1 MFVIGSVVLIVS
13 AIGGYLI
20 FNPSK
25 SKYNKDEIISEIVLI
40 KKHLFG
46 NYKKFG
52 KMVENLSDI
61 KELEILKHDF
71 NIDEFGKFLVLK
83 IDDEIIA
90 NEVLKEMNKDSYYKT
105 PYLYISIYGEKSKRN
120 KPIAE
125 INISTEEINT
135 TTHITYSYNDIS
147 GENQKIES
155 VVWEGNKERFESP
168 GEYEITLKIKSD
180 SGVWSD
186 VTKKSITVKE
196 VDGIKKIVSSKEIL
210 FIIYNNGRVK
220 YKAFHKNKLGLE
232 IDERFKEYSLAK
244 NVNEISMKYDHI
256 LYITN
261 NFFVKA
267 AGSNGFGQLA
277 LSSKADK
284 RNFTE
289 IWGIENI
296 SKVETG
302 FNFSGVLTKKKEIFL
317 WGLNDSKQI
326 KFKTSMYYDM
336 PQKFTDINNIEDFSL
351 GRNYCLIKDSTEK
364 LYSFG
369 SNEFGQLGN
378 GRSIAEYEVQEVMLP
393 EIDVFYAG
401 DEFSF
406 AVDKNGNLYGWG
418 KNNRYQLG
426 VQGSRVKTPIII
438 NKVKDIIYITASENI
453 VVAVTKLGEI
463 FTWGVYYNKIGEMI
477 EFTAPKKIK
486 GANSVRGVTICNQ
499 EVYVLTMENELFV
512 SDYRLDL
519 KKIEI
524 D

>member
-1 MFVIGSVVLIVS
+1 MFVIGGVVLIVS

-25 SKYNKDEIISEIVLI
+25 NKYDRDEIIDEITLI
-40 KKHLFG
+40 KKHLFEE
-46 NYKKFG
+46 YKKIG

-61 KELEILKHDF
+61 KELEKLKYDF
-71 NIDEFGKFLVLK
+71 NIDEFGKFLILK
-83 IDDEIIA
+83 IEDE
-90 NEVLKEMNKDSYYKT
+90 KEADEMLNLMNKASYYKS
-105 PYLYISIYGEKSKRN
+105 PYLYISIYGEKSNRN

-125 INISTEEINT
+125 IDISTENINT
-135 TTHITYSYNDIS
+135 TTHIDYSYNEIS

-155 VVWEGNKERFESP
+155 VVWEGNKERFGAP
-168 GEYEITLKIKSD
+168 GEYKITLKIKNN

-186 VTKKSITVKE
+186 VTTKKITVTE
-196 VDGIKKIVSSKEIL
+196 VEGIKKIISSKEIL
-210 FIIYNNGRVK
+210 FIIYNNGKVK

-232 IDERFKEYSLAK
+232 INERFKDYSLAE
-244 NVNEISMKYDHI
+244 NVNEISMEYDHV

-261 NFFVKA
+261 DFFVKA
-267 AGSNGFGQLA
+267 AGSNEFGQLA
-277 LSSKADK
+277 LSCKSDK
-284 RNFTE
+284 RNFTK
-289 IWGIENI
+289 IWGIENAF
-296 SKVETG
+296 KVETG
-302 FNFSGVLTKKKEIFL
+302 FNFSGVLTKKKEMFL
-317 WGLNDSKQI
+317 WGLNDCKQI

-336 PQKFTDINNIEDFSL
+336 PQKFTHIKNIEDFSL
-351 GRNYCLIKDSTEK
+351 GRNYCLIKDSADK

-369 SNEFGQLGN
+369 SNDFGQLGD
-378 GRSIAEYEVQEVMLP
+378 GRSVAEYEVQEVIVP
-393 EIDVFYAG
+393 EIDYFYAG

-438 NKVKDIIYITASENI
+438 NKVKDIIYITALESI

-463 FTWGVYYNKIGEMI
+463 FTWGVYFNKAGEVI
-477 EFTAPKKIK
+477 EFTVPKKIK
-486 GANSVRGVTICNQ
+486 GANSVRGITICNE

-512 SDYRLDL
+512 SNHRLDL